1 MINEFIESLKL
12 KDIVFF
18 VLFIVLFCMY
28 FKKNKKVNRLTRK
41 LEEKFSNR
49 KTTLDTSDNSNN
61 NLISQENLIAINNLG
76 EIVKDIS
83 NTSGQLTLNNLV
95 IKDGNKNVNVLDT
108 LKAIQASITQNRTEH
123 DELVKVVNG
132 KQPKGSYQLTTNLNE
147 DIKNY
152 LLSKKFYFKSSKG
165 PVLWSNHITGGTGSE
180 KYLASRPGGRPD
192 WFRFTSF
199 N

>member
-1 MINEFIESLKL
+1 MNE
-12 KDIVFF
+12 
-18 VLFIVLFCMY
+18 
-28 FKKNKKVNRLTRK
+28 
-41 LEEKFSNR
+41 
-49 KTTLDTSDNSNN
+49 
-61 NLISQENLIAINNLG
+61 
-76 EIVKDIS
+76 
-83 NTSGQLTLNNLV
+83 LV
-95 IKDGNKNVNVLDT
+95 IQDGDKNVNVSDT

-165 PVLWSNHITGGTGSE
+165 PVLWSNYMSGTGSE
-180 KYLASRPGGRPD
+180 RFLASRPGGTSD

-199 N
+199 H